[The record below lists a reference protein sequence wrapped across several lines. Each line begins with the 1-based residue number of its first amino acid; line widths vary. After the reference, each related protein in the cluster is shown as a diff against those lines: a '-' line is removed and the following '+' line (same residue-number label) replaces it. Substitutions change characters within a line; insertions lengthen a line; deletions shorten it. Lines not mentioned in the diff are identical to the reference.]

1 MSGERARPPNRKKIQ
16 KKLKK
21 ETSAEENPWMR
32 VITHS
37 DSVSAITLVPRAV
50 AATVFSRSLSPLNP
64 PRANGKREK
73 KQSKQT

>member
-1 MSGERARPPNRKKIQ
+1 
-16 KKLKK
+16 
-21 ETSAEENPWMR
+21 MR